1 MENIF
6 LFHKDAEPNIQLLFW
21 DKDYSDLS
29 KFFVKSNVLLHQ
41 SLISVNQIFLF
52 YLLACRGFF
61 PLLP

>member
-1 MENIF
+1 MENIL
-6 LFHKDAEPNIQLLFW
+6 LFHKTAEPNIQLLFW

-52 YLLACRGFF
+52 YL
-61 PLLP
+61 